1 MTLEQYVDHVASG
14 RNPPPITGKRASW
27 HNSYL
32 PKPSSFGI
40 GYARGIKTSG
50 ILSLYFR
57 GELYTSKLISSRYE
71 RTKSMLSMLSK
82 LGKLEGDRYFLWVP
96 EMN

>member
-14 RNPPPITGKRASW
+14 RNPPPITGKRLSW

-32 PKPSSFGI
+32 PKPGSFGI

-50 ILSLYFR
+50 MLELYFR
-57 GELYTSKLISSRYE
+57 GEFYTARLCASKFE
-71 RTKSMLSMLSK
+71 RTKVMKDMLTR
-82 LGKLEGDRYFLWVP
+82 LGKLEGERWFIWKPDQK
-96 EMN
+96 